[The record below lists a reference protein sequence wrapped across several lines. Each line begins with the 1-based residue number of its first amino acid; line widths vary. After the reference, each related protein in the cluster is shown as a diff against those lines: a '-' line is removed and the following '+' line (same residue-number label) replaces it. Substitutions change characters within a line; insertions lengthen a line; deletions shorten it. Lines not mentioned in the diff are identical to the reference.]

1 MGKPLKVQKI
11 PKQPLA
17 VKAYETLVK
26 KIICLEY
33 QPSQHLEENQLVEDL
48 GIGRTPIREALVRLH
63 GEKMVESHPKK
74 GVIVRP
80 ITLQNTKAMFE
91 SMKLIELGIV
101 DIAVDKD
108 CSVFLDKMKTA
119 NLWAQKAI
127 MANDVFD
134 LVEANHEFH
143 MHFARCSQNE
153 FLIRAVK
160 DIRTEAKRLSYLSY
174 DNMID
179 PQRPLEIHYES
190 VVGEHDQIIDG
201 LAQRDAQHV
210 KKLITDHILTF
221 RERILVFMTS

>member
-1 MGKPLKVQKI
+1 MVTPLKKKQLS
-11 PKQPLA
+11 KQPLA
-17 VKAYETLVK
+17 ARAYETLVK

-33 QPSQHLEENQLVEDL
+33 QPSQHLEESQLVDDL

-63 GEKMVESHPKK
+63 GEKMVESHPKR

-101 DIAVDKD
+101 DIAVDRD
-108 CSVFLDKMKTA
+108 CTVFLEKMKIA
-119 NLWAQKAI
+119 NQAAQKAV
-127 MANDVFD
+127 MANDVFG

-143 MHFARCSQNE
+143 MNFARCSQNE

-174 DNMID
+174 DNVID
-179 PQRPLEIHYES
+179 PDRPLEIHYES

-201 LAQRDAQHV
+201 LSDRDAHRV
-210 KKLITDHILTF
+210 KQLMTEHILTF
-221 RERILVFMTS
+221 RERIIVFMTS

>member
-1 MGKPLKVQKI
+1 MGKPVKMQNS

-17 VKAYETLVK
+17 VKAYETLVR

-74 GVIVRP
+74 GVVVRP

-101 DIAVDKD
+101 DIAVDRD
-108 CSVFLDKMKTA
+108 CSVFLEKMETA
-119 NLWAQKAI
+119 NQAAQKAV
-127 MANDVFD
+127 MANNVFG

-143 MHFARCSQNE
+143 MNFARCSQNE

-174 DNMID
+174 DNVID
-179 PQRPLEIHYES
+179 PRRPLKTHYES
-190 VVGEHDQIIDG
+190 VMEEHDKIIAG
-201 LAQRDAQHV
+201 LAARDAKGV
-210 KKLITDHILTF
+210 KKLITEHIFTF
-221 RERILVFMTS
+221 RERIIVFMTS

>member
-33 QPSQHLEENQLVEDL
+33 QPGQHLEENQLVEDL

-108 CSVFLDKMKTA
+108 CSVFLDKMEAA
-119 NLWAQKAI
+119 NRWAQKAI

-134 LVEANHEFH
+134 LVEANHAFH
-143 MHFARCSQNE
+143 MDFARCSQNE

-160 DIRTEAKRLSYLSY
+160 DIRSEARRLSYLSY
-174 DNMID
+174 DNIID
-179 PQRPLEIHYES
+179 PKRPLETHYQS
-190 VVGEHDQIIDG
+190 VFHEHGQIITS
-201 LAQRDAQHV
+201 LANKDAGRAKQ
-210 KKLITDHILTF
+210 LISEHILTF
-221 RERILVFMTS
+221 RERIIVFMIS